1 MKKSIA
7 LFLALC
13 LCLGL
18 LAGCGSGPASA
29 PSAETASE
37 EASAEAPA
45 SEAAPAAEAEPEE
58 AEAVSEEA
66 SESEEAPEEASA
78 EDAAEAS
85 DGYDTYTGAIP
96 ASESSVTYP
105 IEDAGVEL
113 TFWTPFQSNMP
124 GVYDTITDIPT
135 LQVIADEVGVTVDW
149 TVVSGMEM
157 FTQFNL
163 MAAGGDYC
171 DMIEAAVECYS
182 GGAIGALDD
191 GVLTDL
197 TDYIEENAPDYLEA
211 HESRGSG
218 KDILTGDGR
227 YACLWGCYNLPEVS
241 QGYVIRQ
248 DWLDELGL
256 EVPTTYDEWFDVL
269 SAFKDKYGCSNAF
282 LMDDTCQDDQHT
294 PAGFGT
300 PGYKSNMFGSGSDLY
315 QVDGVVKTS
324 FLEEGYR
331 DYLREMHRW
340 FEAGLFSADFPTI
353 SSRPNDDNRV
363 ALINNGGAGIW
374 AVGASNVTIQQDEI
388 VGGAKLTG
396 IPDPLSDNVDFNHFS
411 SAMTVNSQCDVAISS
426 TCENIE
432 ACLQYLNYYFTDE
445 GIRYYNYGVE
455 GQTYNMVDGKVE
467 YTDLIMNPVAGY
479 TPFTMTEAYVLVG
492 GIASVTYG
500 SRQLDFAGEE
510 ARQAWETWNSTQD
523 RLYVL
528 PEGLALTA
536 EESSQASALMS
547 DIYTYAAQCAP
558 QFILGTMDIEN
569 DWDAFTQSMRDMGI
583 EDILAIYQTAL
594 DRYNAL

>member
-18 LAGCGSGPASA
+18 LAGCGSGPASSA
-29 PSAETASE
+29 PAEPASAAASVE
-37 EASAEAPA
+37 EAPEAPAPEAEAPEEPAEEATEASAEESPA
-45 SEAAPAAEAEPEE
+45 EEPSEEPEE
-58 AEAVSEEA
+58 TAE
-66 SESEEAPEEASA
+66 
-78 EDAAEAS
+78 
-85 DGYDTYTGAIP
+85 GYDTYTGAVP
-96 ASESSVTYP
+96 AAESSVTYP
-105 IEDAGVEL
+105 IEEEDVEL

-124 GVYDTITDIPT
+124 GVYDTITDIPA
-135 LQVIADEVGVTVDW
+135 LGVIADNVGVTVDW

-182 GGAIGALDD
+182 GGAIGALND

-197 TDYIEENAPDYLEA
+197 TDYIEENAPDYLAA
-211 HESRGSG
+211 HESRGSA

-256 EVPTTYDEWFDVL
+256 EVPRTYDDWFNVL
-269 SAFKDKYGCSNAF
+269 SAFKDKYGCSDAF
-282 LMDDTCQDDQHT
+282 LMGDTCQDDAHT

-300 PGYKSNMFGSGSDLY
+300 PGYKSNMFGAGSDLY

-353 SSRPNDDNRV
+353 SSRPNDDNRG

-374 AVGASNVTIQQDEI
+374 AVGASNVTIQQEQI

-396 IPDPLSDNVDFNHFS
+396 IPDPLSDKVDFNHFS

-426 TCENIE
+426 TCENVE
-432 ACLQYLNYYFTDE
+432 ACLKYLNYYFTDE
-445 GIRYYNYGVE
+445 GIRYYNYGIE
-455 GQTYNMVDGKVE
+455 GETYNLVDGKVE
-467 YTDLIMNPVAGY
+467 YTDLIMNPIEGY

-523 RLYVL
+523 ELYTL

-536 EESSQASALMS
+536 EESAQASALMS

-583 EDILAIYQTAL
+583 EDILAIYQAAL
-594 DRYNAL
+594 DRYQAL